1 MAKVELG
8 RKPSV
13 ATSVA
18 LDPDMKTRVDTVKL
32 KLNQTRSYIVGL
44 ALDHAIKKI
53 EADAERLL
61 QREVA

>member
-8 RKPSV
+8 RKSPI

-18 LDPDMKTRVDTVKL
+18 LDPDMKTRVDMVKL
-32 KLNQTRSYIVGL
+32 KLNQTRSYVVGL